1 MLPRSLVHLKQ
12 KIACVMI
19 IRKFREN
26 SAEMLRLN
34 NLYHEPFVAII
45 RPSLGFYV
53 LARKFNKNTGLLY

>member
-1 MLPRSLVHLKQ
+1 
-12 KIACVMI
+12 MI

-26 SAEMLRLN
+26 SAEMHRRN